1 MIKQNSIV
9 KHKHKG
15 IVNFF
20 VYSLPLILLLEWF
33 NEFKILEGNY
43 ASYLRGLSIIVFS
56 LFLIFK
62 PYKIKDFDFKKI
74 LISFLLLNLVYSI
87 FSLDI
92 LYNLYYFF
100 KIAYWILGTLT
111 FYYLFSYNYLSIKK
125 FRMMIVLIALIG
137 SVFTIIFLDRLS
149 LEGLYDNGNAYL
161 LMWCLPIL
169 LLFKRNKIVTYSFL
183 IAIVAI
189 LFTIKRGAILATIS
203 GLLVYFFMLI
213 KMSKKSKSN
222 FKYLFSGI
230 IIFSLV
236 AIVLVSKWDILGE
249 RLKDTSGSG
258 RETLYPRL
266 IKHYIESPLENL
278 VFGFGINSVQIFT
291 NPNKLYYSDNKYK
304 GVKAHSDWLQT
315 IHDFGF
321 FGFLFMLLLHIKFI
335 SMIRYNSK
343 IRSDLLPTLLFTY
356 VIFTLTT
363 IYSFIFSAPN
373 GIFFGIVISVLNI
386 KTNYI
391 KYQILYELPRN

>member
-1 MIKQNSIV
+1 M
-9 KHKHKG
+9 
-15 IVNFF
+15 
-20 VYSLPLILLLEWF
+20 YSLPLILLLEWF

-161 LMWCLPIL
+161 LMWIMPLL
-169 LLFKRNKIVTYSFL
+169 LLFKRNKIVIFSFL
-183 IAIVAI
+183 IALVAI
-189 LFTIKRGAILATIS
+189 LFTIKRGAILAS
-203 GLLVYFFMLI
+203 LLGLLVYFIFLI
-213 KMSKKSKSN
+213 RRSKIN
-222 FKYLFSGI
+222 KYKFISFGFFLSLI
-230 IIFSLV
+230 IAFTIFT
-236 AIVLVSKWDILGE
+236 KWDILA
-249 RLKDTSGSG
+249 
-258 RETLYPRL
+258 PRL
-266 IKHYIESPLENL
+266 SDTTGSDRDKLYLRLSKHYIDSPLKNL
-278 VFGFGINSVQIFT
+278 VFGYGVNSVQIFT
-291 NPNKLYYSDNKYK
+291 NPNKLYYTENKYK
-304 GVKAHSDWLQT
+304 GVKAHSDWLQS

-321 FGFLFMLLLHIKFI
+321 FGFFFMLSLHIKFI

-363 IYSFIFSAPN
+363 LYSFILSAPN
-373 GIFFGIVISVLNI
+373 GIFFGILISVLNI
-386 KTNYI
+386 KTNNI
-391 KYQILYELPRN
+391 KHKIFNELPRN